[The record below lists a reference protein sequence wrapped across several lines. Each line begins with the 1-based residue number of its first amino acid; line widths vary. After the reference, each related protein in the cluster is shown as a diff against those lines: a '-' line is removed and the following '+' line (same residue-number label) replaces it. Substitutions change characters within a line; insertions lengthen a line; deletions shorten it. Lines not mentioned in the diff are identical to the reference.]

1 MQGKTRIRVRYQETD
16 QMGMAYHGNYVVWME
31 VGRTELFR
39 HEGMPYKEF
48 EDEGVML
55 PVIEAGCT
63 YKIPIKYDEL
73 ITVETHISEMT
84 PVRVRC
90 DYRIFNQEGT
100 EAARGFTCHAF
111 VNRQGR
117 PVNAAKK
124 IPQLFHKLEDVLRG

>member
-1 MQGKTRIRVRYQETD
+1 MINDLKLRVRPK
-16 QMGMAYHGNYVVWME
+16 
-31 VGRTELFR
+31 
-39 HEGMPYKEF
+39 HENVFLKNLEERGWEAVREGYYSKEF

-55 PVIEAGCT
+55 PVIEAGST

-124 IPQLFHKLEDVLRG
+124 IPQLFHQLEDVLRG